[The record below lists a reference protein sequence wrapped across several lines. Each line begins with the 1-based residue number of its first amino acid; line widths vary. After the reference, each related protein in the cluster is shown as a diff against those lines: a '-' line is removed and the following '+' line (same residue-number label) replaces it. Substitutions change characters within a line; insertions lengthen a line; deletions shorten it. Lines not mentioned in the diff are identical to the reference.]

1 MNTHTTPPPDGPE
14 DANREDIAPPLA
26 SLMGF
31 GGLIPFFVCAGAAHS
46 GVAPWAGLALIIC
59 GVYGA
64 VILSFIGAVHWGLAM
79 QADRSQRWFI
89 WSVVP
94 ALCAWPPIVFLD
106 TRTALLALVPGF
118 LLCWSVDRHAAEA
131 GLIPAWYMR
140 LRHMLTLGASMGLAA
155 ASLAPPPFPHG

>member
-1 MNTHTTPPPDGPE
+1 MKTPATSSPGSPE
-14 DANREDIAPPLA
+14 DAAPPFA

-64 VILSFIGAVHWGLAM
+64 VILSFVGAVHWGLAM

-94 ALCAWPPIVFLD
+94 ALYAWPPIVFLD
-106 TRTALLALVPGF
+106 GRTALLALVPGF
-118 LLCWSVDRHAAEA
+118 LICWSVDRRAAAA
-131 GLIPAWYMR
+131 GLIPPWYMR
-140 LRHMLTLGASMGLAA
+140 LRHMLTLGASMALAA